1 MNGAVARKCICVCVH
16 CTQKGK
22 GNQVIDVIR
31 PDDEVQKVTIPL
43 TAYRNLIERSL
54 EQLLRINIL
63 MGLYKQ
69 NQFVSDVDTMTILG
83 FTPDLIGAIARN
95 NTQLLKAA
103 KERMAREGAVE
114 EDLPYGT
121 EN

>member
-1 MNGAVARKCICVCVH
+1 MCICVH

-31 PDDEVQKVTIPL
+31 PDDENPTVTISTVTIPL
-43 TAYRNLIERSL
+43 MVYRNLVERSV
-54 EQLLRINIL
+54 RINIL
-63 MGLYKQ
+63 MDLYKQ
-69 NQFVSDVDTMTILG
+69 NQFVSDIDTMTILG
-83 FTPDLIGAIARN
+83 FTPDLIEAIARN
-95 NTQLLKAA
+95 NAQLLKAA
-103 KERMAREGAVE
+103 KERMAKEWAVE

>member
-1 MNGAVARKCICVCVH
+1 MCICVH

-31 PDDEVQKVTIPL
+31 PDPQEQMIEIPI
-43 TAYRNLIERSL
+43 TVYGNLVERSTRV
-54 EQLLRINIL
+54 EVL
-63 MGLYKQ
+63 MDLYKQ
-69 NQFVSDVDTMTILG
+69 NQFVSDIDTMIILG
-83 FTPDLIGAIARN
+83 FPPEIIGAIARN

-103 KERMAREGAVE
+103 KERMATEGAVE

>member
-1 MNGAVARKCICVCVH
+1 MCICVH

-31 PDDEVQKVTIPL
+31 PDEEVPTVAIPL
-43 TAYRNLIERSL
+43 TVYRNLVERSV
-54 EQLLRINIL
+54 RIDVL
-63 MGLYKQ
+63 MDLYER

-83 FTPDLIGAIARN
+83 FSPDLIEVIARN

-103 KERMAREGAVE
+103 KERMVTEGAVE

>member
-1 MNGAVARKCICVCVH
+1 M
-16 CTQKGK
+16 
-22 GNQVIDVIR
+22 IDVIR
-31 PDDEVQKVTIPL
+31 PDEEVQKVTIPL

-54 EQLLRINIL
+54 RINIL
-63 MGLYKQ
+63 MDLYKQ

-121 EN
+121 TEN